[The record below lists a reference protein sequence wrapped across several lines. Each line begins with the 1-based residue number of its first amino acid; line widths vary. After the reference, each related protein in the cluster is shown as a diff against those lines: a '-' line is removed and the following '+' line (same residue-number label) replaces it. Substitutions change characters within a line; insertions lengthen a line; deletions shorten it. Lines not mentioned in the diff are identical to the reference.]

1 MSADIRFLHHKWYDG
16 DAFVVGTGTSLR
28 GFDYSCLDNRFTIAL
43 NCAVKQF
50 SPAVLIFSD
59 DQLWRRYYK
68 LPLKKSTAVVCQ
80 AGAVHYLERETK
92 KCCFGKQLFRFRRT
106 TRPPVKVTDDML
118 QVGRTV
124 ACGAVYL
131 CWKLGVRRVFLLGVD
146 GYRVSD
152 AYYSDGSLHQKGD
165 RAITKRSGNLLQEDR
180 HLRWNSTMEEAKA
193 FFKSVKVYPSS
204 WPGPGVYNLN
214 PQSLI
219 TSWPKIDLNEALS
232 SSPTEFVSERGG
244 VEWFK
249 NARIPTNNS
258 HASVS

>member
-1 MSADIRFLHHKWYDG
+1 MSVDIRFLHHKWFDG

-28 GFDYSCLDNRFTIAL
+28 GFDYSLLDNRFTIAL

-50 SPAVLIFSD
+50 SPALLIFSD

-80 AGAVHYLERETK
+80 SGAVHYFEKDK
-92 KCCFGKQLFRFRRT
+92 KCCFRNQVFLFKRT
-106 TRPPVKVTDDML
+106 TRPPVKVTDEML
-118 QVGRTV
+118 HVGRTV
-124 ACGAVYL
+124 ACAAIYL

-165 RAITKRSGNLLQEDR
+165 RAITKRSGKLLQEDR
-180 HLRWNSTMEEAKA
+180 HLRWNTTMEEAKV
-193 FFKSVKVYPSS
+193 FFKSVGVYPSA

-214 PQSLI
+214 HESLI
-219 TSWPKIDLNEALS
+219 TSWPKVPLEEALS
-232 SSPTEFVSERGG
+232 SSPKEFVSEIGG

-249 NARIPTNNS
+249 NARIPTKKS
-258 HASVS
+258 HAPAS